1 LPGIATH
8 ATLVRVAMITRW
20 RRLSRETRLLLA
32 TITISAIALI
42 VLGRFRFPAEDL
54 ARPAAVPAPALER
67 LAALATYEEL
77 AGIIARLETR
87 IRPTVVVLRV
97 RNEPSTRAVSVG
109 DLLEGRD
116 RPAVRFV
123 PALLVRSAL
132 AVAILAAADEV
143 EGAGADGEATL
154 VVRDP
159 LRSLALVRVRPQT
172 NDENWRPRTSVLASS
187 PSYVVAAEA
196 ARHTVAIRPVLIGS
210 RSIVGDSRWGPSLG
224 SVAAPPGLSI
234 GTLIFGL
241 DAAFVGLVV
250 SEASGAVTVAP
261 FSALESIVARL
272 LDGTVDLP
280 GDLGLDVQS
289 LTPALRAVTGAT
301 AGVIVARV
309 DRAGPAQ
316 DLFVAGDVVESVDG
330 RPVDS
335 ALAFLDDIATRAPGT
350 PVSLA
355 RFRGGRRESVSVTV
369 AEYRPDASSPSAP
382 EPNGLAMR
390 PIQGVGSE
398 LIRVDPGTLAAR
410 AGFVGGDIIVA
421 VNGVEAP
428 TPTAVVRAL
437 RRSVGPGTLVV
448 VQRAGRH
455 LVLAW
460 PVVDPSP

>member
-1 LPGIATH
+1 MLGIATH
-8 ATLVRVAMITRW
+8 ATLDRVAMMTKW
-20 RRLSRETRLLLA
+20 RQLSRETRLLLA
-32 TITISAIALI
+32 TITMSAIALI
-42 VLGRFRFPAEDL
+42 VLGQFRFPAEDL
-54 ARPAAVPAPALER
+54 AQPVAVPAPALER

-87 IRPTVVVLRV
+87 VQPAVVVLRI
-97 RNEPSTRAVSVG
+97 RNEQSTRAVSVG

-123 PALLVRSAL
+123 PALRVRSDL
-132 AVAILAAADEV
+132 AVAILAAGDEV
-143 EGAGADGEATL
+143 EAAGADGEATL
-154 VVRDP
+154 EVRDL
-159 LRSLALVRVRPQT
+159 LRSLALVRVPPLAT
-172 NDENWRPRTSVLASS
+172 DENWRPRTSVLARS

-196 ARHTVAIRPVLIGS
+196 ARHTLAMRPVLIGS
-210 RSIVGDSRWGPSLG
+210 RSIVADSRWGPSLG

-272 LDGTVDLP
+272 LDGTVDRP
-280 GDLGLDVQS
+280 GDLGIDVQS
-289 LTPALRAVTGAT
+289 LTPELRAATGAT
-301 AGVIVARV
+301 TGVIVARV

-316 DLFVAGDVVESVDG
+316 GLLVAGDVVESVDG
-330 RPVDS
+330 RAVDS
-335 ALAFLDDIATRAPGT
+335 ARAFLDEIAIRVPGT
-350 PVSLA
+350 PVSLE
-355 RFRGGRRESVSVTV
+355 RLRGGSREPVSVTV
-369 AEYRPDASSPSAP
+369 AEYRTDASTPSSR
-382 EPNGLAMR
+382 EPDGLAMR

-398 LIRVDPGTLAAR
+398 LIRVDPGSPAAR
-410 AGFVGGDIIVA
+410 AGFVRGDIIVA
-421 VNGVEAP
+421 LNGVEAP

-448 VQRAGRH
+448 VLRAGRH

-460 PVVDPSP
+460 PVVVPSS